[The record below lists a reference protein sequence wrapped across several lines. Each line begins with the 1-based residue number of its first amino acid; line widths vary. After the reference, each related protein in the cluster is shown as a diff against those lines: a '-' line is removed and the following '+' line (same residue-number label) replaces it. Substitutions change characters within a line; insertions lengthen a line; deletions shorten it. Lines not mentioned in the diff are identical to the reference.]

1 MAELTANITGAAF
14 RPFNCSFP
22 LYSFHLWCH
31 LTTGC
36 SLILAPLKWMLLHFC
51 GSAFSLRYTLS
62 HGEGLH
68 ASALHSDMERGRWLE
83 EWLSSPYMAKVLR
96 GSMADVN
103 LKSELRYWEQKWRQE
118 FSLLSP
124 CTVLLRYKLK
134 TNFHFPESPL
144 FPGTHTASAIFSLN
158 TTGMNSEATML
169 QFKSTWYLTS

>member
-22 LYSFHLWCH
+22 LWSFHWCH

-36 SLILAPLKWMLLHFC
+36 FLILAILKRMLLHFC

-62 HGEGLH
+62 HGEGLG
-68 ASALHSDMERGRWLE
+68 ASGAHQPPHSDMERGRWLE
-83 EWLSSPYMAKVLR
+83 EWLPSPYMGKVLR

-124 CTVLLRYKLK
+124 CMVLHRYKLK
-134 TNFHFPESPL
+134 THFHFPESPL
-144 FPGTHTASAIFSLN
+144 FPGTNTAS
-158 TTGMNSEATML
+158 TV
-169 QFKSTWYLTS
+169 FKYYGH